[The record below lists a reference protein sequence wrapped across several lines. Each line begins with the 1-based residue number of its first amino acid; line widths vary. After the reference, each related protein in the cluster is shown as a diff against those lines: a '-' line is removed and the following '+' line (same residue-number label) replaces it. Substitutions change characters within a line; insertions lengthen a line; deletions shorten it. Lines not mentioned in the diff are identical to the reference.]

1 MVATSQHPAGHRSWA
16 APGTR
21 RRAPSLGRIVVAVAF
36 ALATAAAAWVAS
48 AAFAAAALAAECHAA
63 QPACPYTSNSQIGQR
78 GGGVLRFPQTVAV
91 GPDGLIYVGDQ
102 SSSVVQVFTADGTF
116 VREIGIAGRR
126 PGELGAVGA
135 IAVAGD
141 NTLFVAEG
149 TDRIDRFDP
158 SGKLIQSFGRRGD
171 GVGEFHF
178 GAGGG
183 NDAPAGGGLAVSGNL
198 LFVADSFNDRIQ
210 RFNLDGSGGAEIV
223 SPGTLAYPRGL
234 AVRKTRLLV
243 ADDKNHRIAVFD
255 TGGRL
260 LRTFARGPGSEGGQ
274 LNAPFGIAV
283 DGPGRVFVA
292 DDLNHRIVRFG
303 PKSKYRYKARWG
315 SYGTS
320 PGKLAYPRAVAVDPQ
335 GTLYVTNTGNDR
347 IDVFDRGGELKRS
360 FGASGRA
367 TGQFNAPMGIGVDA
381 SGVRAVTD
389 SVNGRIQLLHPDGSI
404 AAVWGSPAPG
414 PTILPNP
421 VDVAFDSAG
430 TAYVLDRR
438 RARIIVFDRSTGLPR
453 RTIASQGSGPGKLR
467 DPSALAIT
475 PGGTIYVA
483 DTGNRRVA
491 RFTTSGDYLG
501 ARTNAG
507 PVVGVAVT
515 PDGSRVYVNDKRYI
529 RVFDASGEEIA
540 EFGGLGRKLG
550 KLVAPAQI
558 ALDAAGN
565 LWVADKGNNR
575 IQQFGPNGERL
586 GTFGSRGIAPG
597 QFINPTGVNVDC
609 HGTLTVSDSQ
619 NNRVQQFA
627 LAAAAVTPCAA
638 LGPLG
643 TPPPPKLPTL
653 PLPLGPDVS
662 VKILRSSKL
671 FSTRNLPLRVRCD
684 TICDVTAT
692 ATVTERTKPRKR
704 KRAASASLR
713 SVKTK
718 LAAGASKVVRL
729 KLSRTQVRRLRKL
742 MKGRRGLT
750 VTIQVTATAEAGEP
764 TAVSRRL
771 KARG

>member
-1 MVATSQHPAGHRSWA
+1 MITASHRRPGHRFWSA
-16 APGTR
+16 RPT
-21 RRAPSLGRIVVAVAF
+21 PSLGRIALAVAL
-36 ALATAAAAWVAS
+36 AIATAAVAWVVAS
-48 AAFAAAALAAECHAA
+48 AFATAALAADCHGA

-78 GGGVLRFPQTVAV
+78 GGGVLRFPQAIAI
-91 GPDGLIYVGDQ
+91 GPDGSIYVGDQ
-102 SSSVVQVFTADGTF
+102 SSSVVQVFTPGGTF
-116 VREIGIAGRR
+116 VREVGIAGRR

-135 IAVAGD
+135 IAVAAD

-149 TDRIDRFDP
+149 TNRIDRFDA
-158 SGKLIQSFGRRGD
+158 SGRLIGSFGRGGD

-183 NDAPAGGGLAVSGNL
+183 NDAPAGGGLAISGNL
-198 LFVADSFNDRIQ
+198 LFVSDSFNDRIQ

-255 TGGRL
+255 TGGRF
-260 LRTFARGPGSEGGQ
+260 LRTFARGPGSKGGQ

-283 DGPGRVFVA
+283 DEPGRVFVA
-292 DDLNHRIVRFG
+292 DDLNHRVVRFG
-303 PKSKYRYKARWG
+303 PKSKYPYKARWG

-320 PGKLAYPRAVAVDPQ
+320 RGKLAYPRAIAADPQ

-347 IDVFDRGGELKRS
+347 IDVFDRGGDLQRS

-367 TGQFNAPMGIGVDA
+367 TGQFNAPLGIGVDA
-381 SGVRAVTD
+381 SGVRAVAD
-389 SVNGRIQLLHPDGSI
+389 SVNGRVQLLNPDGSI

-421 VDVAFDSAG
+421 VDVAFDAAG

-438 RARIIVFDRSTGLPR
+438 RSRIIVFDRSTGLPR
-453 RTIASQGSGPGKLR
+453 RSIASKGSGPGKLR

-491 RFTTSGDYLG
+491 RFETSGDYLG
-501 ARTNAG
+501 SRTNAG

-515 PDGSRVYVNDKRYI
+515 PDGSRVYVNDKRHI
-529 RVFDASGEEIA
+529 RVLNPVGDQIT
-540 EFGGLGRKLG
+540 EFGGRGRKLG
-550 KLVAPAQI
+550 KLASPAQI

-575 IQQFGPNGERL
+575 IQRFGPNGERL
-586 GTFGSRGIAPG
+586 GTFGTRGAAPG

-619 NNRVQQFA
+619 NNRVQQFS
-627 LAAAAVTPCAA
+627 LAAPAVAPCRA
-638 LGPLG
+638 LGALG
-643 TPPPPKLPTL
+643 NPPPPKLPTL
-653 PLPLGPDVS
+653 PLPLGPDVRVS
-662 VKILRSSKL
+662 ILRSSKL
-671 FSTRNLPLRVRCD
+671 FSTRNLPVRVRCD

-692 ATVTERTKPRKR
+692 GTVTERTKPRTRKR
-704 KRAASASLR
+704 KASASLR
-713 SVKTK
+713 RAKTTI
-718 LAAGASKVVRL
+718 AAGASKVVRL
-729 KLSRTQVRRLRKL
+729 KLSRKQVARLRKA
-742 MKGRRGLT
+742 MGRRRGLT
-750 VTIQVTATAEAGEP
+750 VTLQVTATAEAGEP

-771 KARG
+771 TARG